1 VTAPRVTAT
10 APPVTELTY
19 TAVRLADDLDPLAVY
34 ATSTARTRSYWSG
47 RGSDLTFAAIGVVA
61 DLATTGATPDAFR
74 SIARARLALGSR
86 LSRHPGSPP
95 GPDVLLVGG
104 FAFDQPPA
112 GADPRWA
119 GFPSGRLVLPEILVV
134 REDRGEVWAVVAGP
148 AGSEG
153 AGLETLQGTVD
164 AAASWRPCP
173 PPAGPAVDDADLDDP
188 AYAALVADGL
198 DRIAAGGLEKVVLA
212 RAVDLPLA
220 VDPPVL
226 AGRLRIRFPTCAVF
240 AFTEGATTFLGA
252 SPELLVRIVGGAV
265 ETEALAGSRP
275 RHPDPAV
282 DAALG
287 QELFDEPKEVAEH
300 RFVVE
305 ELRRALVAAGAT
317 LGGGADPVLRVLPG
331 IQHLF
336 TPVRG
341 RMASTATTA
350 LALAQRL
357 HPSPAV
363 GGTPNAAARAFIRD
377 HERFDR
383 GWYAAPVG
391 WVDLDG
397 DGELHVA
404 LRSGLAHPGGL
415 RLFAGAGIVAGS
427 DPERELAETTNKL
440 HAVLDAWTGG

>member
-1 VTAPRVTAT
+1 MTASRVTAT
-10 APPVTELTY
+10 APPVTDLTH
-19 TAVRLADDLDPLAVY
+19 TAVRLPDALDPLAVY
-34 ATSTARTRSYWSG
+34 ATTTTRTRAYWSG
-47 RGSDLTFAAIGVVA
+47 RDSDLTFAAIGVVA
-61 DLATTGATPDAFR
+61 DLATNGATPDAFR

-86 LSRHPGSPP
+86 LTRDPGSDP
-95 GPDVLLVGG
+95 GPDPLLVGG
-104 FAFDQPPA
+104 FAFDQRLS

-119 GFPSGRLVLPEILVV
+119 GFPTGRLVLPEVLVV
-134 REDRGEVWAVVAGP
+134 REGRGGVWAIVAGP
-148 AGSEG
+148 ADHDES
-153 AGLETLQGTVD
+153 GLDALQRMV
-164 AAASWRPCP
+164 AAAQAWTPCA
-173 PPAGPAVDDADLDDP
+173 PAGGSTVSDADLDDA
-188 AYAALVADGL
+188 AYPALVAAGL
-198 DRIAAGGLEKVVLA
+198 DRIAAGELEKVVLA

-220 VDPPVL
+220 VDPAALV
-226 AGRLRIRFPTCAVF
+226 GRLRRRFPTCAVF

-275 RHPDPAV
+275 RDPDPDL

-300 RFVVE
+300 RFVVD
-305 ELRRALVAAGAT
+305 ELRRTLVAAGAT
-317 LGGGADPVLRVLPG
+317 LAEGGEPVLRVLPG

-363 GGTPNAAARAFIRD
+363 GGTPDGVARAFIRD
-377 HERFDR
+377 HEGFDR

-427 DPERELAETTNKL
+427 DPDRELAETTNKL
-440 HAVLDAWTGG
+440 HAVLDAWTAG